1 MWEGFNH
8 WQFLAGL
15 GIFLF
20 GMYELEVSLE
30 VLGGKTF
37 RRYLRESTK
46 KPIFAVFTGTFS
58 TAILQ
63 SSSVVT
69 LMLLAFVGAG
79 IISFQNA
86 IGVVLGANL
95 GTTFTAWLVAV
106 FGFSFKIDAF
116 SLPLIA
122 IGSLGRAFITTNEKL
137 MSTFQL
143 IAGFGFLFFGLDFMK
158 SSIDEVASQIDIS
171 QFVTYGN
178 FVFLLVGLIFTA
190 IVQSSSATMVIAL
203 SMLNAGIIPFAAA
216 GSLVIGANLGT
227 TVTIIIGSLG
237 KGLVAK
243 KRVAFAHLFFNII
256 TAAIAFP
263 ILSLVI
269 WFIQDILVVENP
281 LYGLTAFHT
290 IFNVI
295 GVLIFLPFIKPF
307 ARLLEKLVKEKE
319 HTISEYISKLLPSDV
334 EASIAALEKEIE
346 HMIEIVIQLNTLALQ
361 ISGDGILKRENDD
374 SLRNKKMKW
383 MEKRSFISIYQ
394 DVKKLEVEILHFYSG
409 LQNQKINEEE
419 AERLSGIMST
429 VRNLVYSAKSMK
441 DILHNIGELDILDK
455 AAIQEKI
462 NEIQVFQA
470 EFYHELYRISTN
482 PDSATGLEELQSLMQ
497 KSKLRYNSFTNSIYK
512 DISTALISEEQ
523 VSTLLRVNREIYNS
537 DKFLL
542 RAVSLYSEY
551 HKIQEDLDET
561 AASRQQG

>member
-1 MWEGFNH
+1 MWQDFNH

-20 GMYELEVSLE
+20 GMHELEASLE

-37 RRYLRESTK
+37 RRFLRKSTK
-46 KPIFAVFTGTFS
+46 KPIFAVFTGAFS
-58 TAILQ
+58 TAVLQ

-122 IGSLGRAFITTNEKL
+122 VGSLGRAFTTGSEKL
-137 MSTFQL
+137 ISSFQL

-158 SSIDEVASQIDIS
+158 SSIDEVASHLDIS
-171 QFVTYGN
+171 QFVDYGN

-190 IVQSSSATMVIAL
+190 IVQSSSATIVIAL
-203 SMLNAGIIPFAAA
+203 SMLNAGLIPFAAA

-243 KRVAFAHLFFNII
+243 KRVAFAHLSFNII
-256 TAAIAFP
+256 TAAVAFP
-263 ILSLVI
+263 ILSLVV
-269 WFIQDILVVENP
+269 WFIQDILEVENP
-281 LYGLTAFHT
+281 LYALTAFHT

-307 ARLLEKLVKEKE
+307 ARMLERLVKEKAV
-319 HTISEYISKLLPSDV
+319 TIAEYISKLLPNDV
-334 EASIAALEKEIE
+334 EASITALEKEIE
-346 HMIEIVIQLNTLALQ
+346 HMIEVVIQLNTLALQ
-361 ISGDGILKRENDD
+361 MSGKGILNRVEDD
-374 SLRNKKMKW
+374 VVRNQKLKW

-394 DVKKLEVEILHFYSG
+394 DIKKLEIEILHFYSE
-409 LQNQKINEEE
+409 LQKQKINEEE
-419 AERLSGIMST
+419 AERLSEIMST
-429 VRNLVYSAKSMK
+429 VRNMVYSAKSMK
-441 DILHNIGELDILDK
+441 DILHNINELDNLDK
-455 AAIQEKI
+455 EAIQDKV
-462 NEIQVFQA
+462 NEIQVFQ
-470 EFYHELYRISTN
+470 EDFYHELFRISTT
-482 PDSATGLEELQSLMQ
+482 PSSASGLEELQTLMQ
-497 KSKLRYNSFTNSIYK
+497 KSKLRYNSFTNTIYK
-512 DISTALISEEQ
+512 DISTDLISEEQ

-542 RAVSLYSEY
+542 RAVSLYSDY
-551 HKIQEDLDET
+551 HKIEDDLDESPG
-561 AASRQQG
+561 SR

>member
-1 MWEGFNH
+1 MWQLFDH

-20 GMYELEVSLE
+20 GMHELETSLE

-37 RRYLRESTK
+37 RRFLRNSTQ
-46 KPIFAVFTGTFS
+46 KPIYAVFTGAFS
-58 TAILQ
+58 TAVLQ

-95 GTTFTAWLVAV
+95 GTTFTAWLVAI

-122 IGSLGRAFITTNEKL
+122 IGSLGRAFTTSNEKL
-137 MSTFQL
+137 ISAFQL
-143 IAGFGFLFFGLDFMK
+143 ITGFGFLFFGLDYMK
-158 SSIDEVASQIDIS
+158 SSIDDVASQVDLS

-178 FVFLLVGLIFTA
+178 FVFLLVGLVFTA
-190 IVQSSSATMVIAL
+190 IVQSSSATIVIAL
-203 SMLNAGIIPFAAA
+203 SMLNAGLIPFAAA

-256 TAAIAFP
+256 TASLAFP
-263 ILSLVI
+263 ILSLMV
-269 WFIQDILVVENP
+269 WFIQDILEVENP
-281 LYGLTAFHT
+281 LYALTAFHT

-307 ARLLEKLVKEKE
+307 ARILERLVKEKAL
-319 HTISEYISKLLPSDV
+319 TIAEYISKLLPSDV
-334 EASIAALEKEIE
+334 EAAIAALEREVE
-346 HMIEIVIQLNTLALQ
+346 HMMETVIQLNMLALQ
-361 ISGDGILKRENDD
+361 MGGKGILKREELD
-374 SLRNKKMKW
+374 RTKNKNLNW

-394 DVKKLEVEILHFYSG
+394 DIKKLEVEILHFYSG
-409 LQNQKINEEE
+409 LQKQKINEVE
-419 AERLSGIMST
+419 AEQLSEFMSS

-441 DILHNIGELDILDK
+441 DILHNIDELDNLDK
-455 AAIQEKI
+455 AAIQEKVL
-462 NEIQVFQA
+462 EIQEFQE
-470 EFYHELYRISTN
+470 EFYHEVYRISKG
-482 PDSATGLEELQSLMQ
+482 PGIATKPSELKSLMK
-497 KSKLRYNSFTNSIYK
+497 KSKQRYNSFTKQIYQ
-512 DISTALISEEQ
+512 DINTGQISEDQ
-523 VSTLLRVNREIYNS
+523 VSTLLRVNREIYTS

-542 RAVSLYSEY
+542 RAVSLYSDY
-551 HKIQEDLDET
+551 LKMEDDLEGSP
-561 AASRQQG
+561 ALR

>member
-1 MWEGFNH
+1 MWQDFNH

-20 GMYELEVSLE
+20 GMHELEASLE

-37 RRYLRESTK
+37 RRFLRKSTK
-46 KPIFAVFTGTFS
+46 KPIFAVFTGAFS
-58 TAILQ
+58 TAVLQ

-122 IGSLGRAFITTNEKL
+122 VGSLGRAFTTGSEKL
-137 MSTFQL
+137 ISSFQL

-158 SSIDEVASQIDIS
+158 SSIDEVASQLDIS
-171 QFVTYGN
+171 QFVDYGN

-190 IVQSSSATMVIAL
+190 IVQSSSATIVIAL
-203 SMLNAGIIPFAAA
+203 SMLNAGLIPFAAA

-243 KRVAFAHLFFNII
+243 KRVAFAHLSFNII
-256 TAAIAFP
+256 TAAVAFP
-263 ILSLVI
+263 ILSLVV
-269 WFIQDILVVENP
+269 WFIQDILEVENP
-281 LYGLTAFHT
+281 LYALTAFHT

-307 ARLLEKLVKEKE
+307 ARMLERLVKEKAV
-319 HTISEYISKLLPSDV
+319 TIAEYISKLLPNDV
-334 EASIAALEKEIE
+334 EASITALEKEIE
-346 HMIEIVIQLNTLALQ
+346 HMIEVVIQLNTLALQ
-361 ISGDGILKRENDD
+361 MSGKGILNRVEDD
-374 SLRNKKMKW
+374 VVRNQKLKW

-394 DVKKLEVEILHFYSG
+394 DIKKLEIEILHFYSE
-409 LQNQKINEEE
+409 LQKQKINEEE
-419 AERLSGIMST
+419 AERLSEIMST
-429 VRNLVYSAKSMK
+429 VRNMVYSAKSMK
-441 DILHNIGELDILDK
+441 DILHNINELDNLDK
-455 AAIQEKI
+455 EAIQDKV
-462 NEIQVFQA
+462 NEIQVFQ
-470 EFYHELYRISTN
+470 EDFYHELFRISTT
-482 PDSATGLEELQSLMQ
+482 PSSASGLEELQTLMQ
-497 KSKLRYNSFTNSIYK
+497 KSKLRYNSFTNTIYK
-512 DISTALISEEQ
+512 DISTDLISEEQ

-542 RAVSLYSEY
+542 RAVSLYSDY
-551 HKIQEDLDET
+551 HKIEDDLDESPG
-561 AASRQQG
+561 SR